1 MVPAFNTSFFAYDH
15 LLDLRLV
22 TRFECDAPDL
32 PTPEGQPSLA
42 YLKVDDEWSTGIMAD
57 RTIPGHQ
64 RILYASTPIHLRPI
78 SSKHPHVS
86 HYTDP
91 GADAIYLTSPTSPK
105 NKPLKAKVNTTL
117 RTLSQDHEL
126 VTNKYNIWRRL
137 GEDGFSRG
145 TAFELVSDIW
155 QKKGCAEWARL
166 TGNDGMISDDNDEDG
181 SLQAQETTQQLIFE

>member
-22 TRFECDAPDL
+22 TRFECDAP
-32 PTPEGQPSLA
+32 
-42 YLKVDDEWSTGIMAD
+42 DEWSTGIMAD

-145 TAFELVSDIW
+145 TAFELVSD
-155 QKKGCAEWARL
+155 EWARL

>member
-22 TRFECDAPDL
+22 TRFECDAPEL

-42 YLKVDDEWSTGIMAD
+42 YLKVEDEWRTGIMAD

-64 RILYASTPIHLRPI
+64 RILYASTPIHLQPI

-91 GADAIYLTSPTSPK
+91 GADAIYLTSPTSPQGES
-105 NKPLKAKVNTTL
+105 LKAKVNTTL

-126 VTNKYNIWRRL
+126 VTNKYNIWQRL

-181 SLQAQETTQQLIFE
+181 SLQAQETTQQPIFE